1 MADTNF
7 NTSSYAVAIGGA
19 YKFSEKMR
27 LNVGYMHSF
36 YDNHKFT
43 HTTYKGSSCDYTR
56 KNDAFGVSLDITF

>member
-19 YKFSEKMR
+19 YKFSEKMK

-36 YDNHKFT
+36 YDDHKVVNT
-43 HTTYKGSSCDYTR
+43 QSGITRNYTR
-56 KNDAFGVSLDITF
+56 KNDAVGVSLDITF